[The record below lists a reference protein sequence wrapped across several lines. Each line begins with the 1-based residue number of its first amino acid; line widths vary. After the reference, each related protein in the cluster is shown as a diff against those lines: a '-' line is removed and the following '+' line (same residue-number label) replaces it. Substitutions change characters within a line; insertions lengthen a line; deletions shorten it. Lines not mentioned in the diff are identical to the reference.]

1 MRYLTSILLLPL
13 LALSAQF
20 TSGPTVVKDGLTS
33 TINFSVSEMTD
44 IEVAITDEN
53 GKTIRHLA
61 AGVLGGE
68 FAAPAPL
75 QNGLSQTLVWDGY
88 DDNGNA
94 CYGTNYKVLVKLGV
108 LPTYDTTFHSKDIF
122 PSTYLGYPG
131 GLDPKY
137 TYRPASDPFLSMKSF
152 SGVALYEQ
160 EQRIEISAD
169 NKTGHILVNGVAD
182 GQGLDKNSASVFRI
196 DGKTGKVLQV
206 INGTTKIFDST
217 AHYEGQGR
225 ANYDWEGKY
234 YYYRCANNVYRFDLD
249 GKPAPWPQTGSH
261 VVKNLPFNDIGSAGI
276 SAGPDSSV
284 YVIHYTSHDTIDPQ
298 CISKIK
304 NGVIEKFRFIKISGS
319 MAGGLR
325 VDKNSNIYVG
335 ARIKELNKPWPDFVN
350 SDSLSGT
357 ICELETSQKAW
368 AYEMYGSVL
377 KFDSTGGSILYGTTG
392 NLVTGGGGFHPG
404 NCATWQSYH
413 KCSPHGL
420 IWMHYGMSHI
430 LTHTTYRITKCWCAQ
445 SRFDI
450 DGYGRV
456 FYPNTFMCEFA
467 GIDNSKNMLF
477 RIKNS
482 DLPDGVA
489 IGVGSQIEVTDDAL
503 YVVDYYNNK
512 IVRFDW
518 KADTIW
524 SSSTMTT
531 ASEKRDAIPL
541 GTEIS
546 VMPNPFNPFCKL
558 AIEIPYLTT
567 VKIEV
572 FSADGRLMKTIASG
586 MLQKGNHTYTW
597 NGTNNAGES
606 VSAGLY
612 IFRYTA
618 DGKCINVKSLLAN

>member
-1 MRYLTSILLLPL
+1 MRYLTSLLFLPI
-13 LALSAQF
+13 LALSASF
-20 TSGPTVVKDGLTS
+20 TSGPTVVKDGLTA
-33 TINFSVSEMTD
+33 TISFTVSEMTD
-44 IEVAITDEN
+44 IEVAVKDEN
-53 GKTIRHLA
+53 GKTLRHLA

-75 QNGLSQTLVWDGY
+75 QSGLSQTLVWDGH
-88 DDNGNA
+88 DDNGNT
-94 CYGTNYKVLVKLGV
+94 CYGINYKIQVKLGV
-108 LPTYDTTFHSKDIF
+108 IPTYDTTFHSKDIF

-137 TYRPASDPFLSMKSF
+137 TYRPANDPFLAMKSF
-152 SGVALYEQ
+152 NGTALYEQ

-169 NKTGHILVNGVAD
+169 NNTGHILVNGVAD
-182 GQGLDKNSASVFRI
+182 GQGLGKNSASVFRI

-284 YVIHYTSHDTIDPQ
+284 YVVHYTAHDTIDPQ

-304 NGVIEKFRFIKISGS
+304 NGVIVKSKFIRISGS
-319 MAGGLR
+319 MAGGVR
-325 VDKNSNIYVG
+325 VDKNSNIYIG
-335 ARIKELNKPWPDFVN
+335 ARIKELSKPWPDFVN

-413 KCSPHGL
+413 KCSTQGL

-445 SRFDI
+445 SRFDV

-477 RIKNS
+477 RIKNR

-489 IGVGSQIEVTDDAL
+489 IGVGSQIEVTDEAL

-518 KADTIW
+518 KADTVW
-524 SSSTMTT
+524 NSSAMAT
-531 ASEKRDAIPL
+531 ASENRETITL
-541 GTEIS
+541 TTEIL
-546 VMPNPFNPFCKL
+546 VQPNPFNPSCKISITLPSSINATLAIYSTDGKLIKILKSGSIEKGVNAFSWDGKDRNGNESATGIYLCKL
-558 AIEIPYLTT
+558 SNGKSSAIKRITM
-567 VKIEV
+567 I
-572 FSADGRLMKTIASG
+572 R
-586 MLQKGNHTYTW
+586 
-597 NGTNNAGES
+597 
-606 VSAGLY
+606 
-612 IFRYTA
+612 
-618 DGKCINVKSLLAN
+618 